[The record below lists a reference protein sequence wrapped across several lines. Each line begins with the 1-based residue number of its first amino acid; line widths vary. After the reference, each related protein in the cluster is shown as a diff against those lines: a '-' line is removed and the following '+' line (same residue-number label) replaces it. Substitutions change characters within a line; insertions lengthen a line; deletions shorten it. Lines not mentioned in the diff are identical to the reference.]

1 MKKTMLAAV
10 FEGDGR
16 LELQERPIPSIKGD
30 DEVLLAVEAASIC
43 GTDVH
48 ILEVPPGHPATP
60 GIILGHEYVG
70 RVVQVG
76 KAVSHLAEGD
86 RVVIDPNLT
95 CGLCHYC
102 RLGLPNM
109 CETMTT
115 LGIFIDGGF
124 AEYNV
129 APARALFKVSPALEP
144 ELAVFA
150 EPLSC
155 VLNAVR
161 KISLEPGE
169 NVLILG
175 AGPIGLYFTQIL
187 KASGAG
193 RLLVSEINDYRAHF
207 ARQSGAD
214 RVINPQ
220 SESLSEIVEEET
232 GVGVDVVIDAV
243 GSLITEALSS
253 VRRGGRVLLFGMN
266 AQARAEIA
274 QNDITR
280 NEIRV
285 MGSYIANNTFP
296 AAIRVLESSLLN
308 LRPLITHRLSLT
320 EIEEGIKLMRE
331 ARAIEIVVRP
341 QS

>member
-95 CGLCHYC
+95 CGLCRYC

-129 APARALFKVSPALEP
+129 TPARALFKVSPALEP

-155 VLNAVR
+155 VLNGVR
-161 KISLEPGE
+161 KIGLEPGE

-175 AGPIGLYFTQIL
+175 AGPIGLYFTLIL

-266 AQARAEIA
+266 ARARAEIA

-296 AAIRVLESSLLN
+296 AAIRVLERGLLN
-308 LRPLITHRLSLT
+308 LRPLITHRLALA